1 MLASNRPSIQSF
13 SPSAHDS
20 GTLSTLVMARPAG
33 RRRIVLENQGLL
45 GIAFF
50 EASAFVILLVLFFL
64 FRRDQQG
71 GYFRFWL
78 AGWFCITFSA
88 VCEVLFLARPVGGL
102 NLASLMWLAWTAEFI
117 PAFL

>member
-33 RRRIVLENQGLL
+33 RRPIVLENQGLL

-50 EASAFVILLVLFFL
+50 EASAFVILLVLFPL
-64 FRRDQQG
+64 FRREQPG
-71 GYFRFWL
+71 GYFRFWH
-78 AGWFCITFSA
+78 AGWFCFTFSA
-88 VCEVLFLARPVGGL
+88 VFEVIFLARPLAGL
-102 NLASLMWLAWTAEFI
+102 HQLVLWLTPPRYWLSLW
-117 PAFL
+117 PP